1 MDLGCGEYLIISN
14 CIEMPFD
21 NQKLIELLKSI
32 ESDIENMNSIVFFNY
47 EPDKIN
53 YELVWEG
60 LETFSKNM
68 FDYNDLSKYPL
79 SSIDIKFKN
88 GMVGR
93 LMVGFLDDISYE
105 ISFIT
110 NYSEAF
116 EEFDNSQL
124 RSRNAEKI
132 EQLAFK
138 MFNSLKPVYG
148 CIGVEID
155 IYGLR
160 ELKFDKSL
168 FPIERVYYS
177 NGICDSNKLFSF
189 GDFQFSKNLTHGIYL
204 RNLVVDEYI
213 YKERS
218 DLKDKIIENV
228 IFKL

>member
-1 MDLGCGEYLIISN
+1 
-14 CIEMPFD
+14 MPFD
-21 NQKLIELLKSI
+21 NPKLIELLKSI
-32 ESDIENMNSIVFFNY
+32 ESDIEYMDSIVFFNY
-47 EPDKIN
+47 EPNKIN

-60 LETFSKNM
+60 LEIFSKNM

-79 SSIDIKFKN
+79 SSIDIKLKN

-116 EEFDNSQL
+116 EECYNSQL
-124 RSRNAEKI
+124 RSKNAGKI
-132 EQLAFK
+132 ELLAFQ
-138 MFNSLKPVYG
+138 MFDSLKSVYE

-189 GDFQFSKNLTHGIYL
+189 GDFQFSKNLKHGIYL